1 MVLQSSSSE
10 KGKSSWIRDLGASF
24 HVTSESLNIKQHQ
37 QAKEENDSENNGE
50 FVDDYTLESGGG
62 GVNLYTH

>member
-1 MVLQSSSSE
+1 M
-10 KGKSSWIRDLGASF
+10 GASF